1 MRLYKEKNKQTSAAV
16 QKTLIN
22 SEYLLGQFQRRCNNP
37 QYQKR
42 IKLQIIL
49 TIAKKA
55 APRMENSTDRLTQG
69 RIKSPLA
76 RKAFFILC
84 IIFNF
89 LSLILVCFVAP

>member
-1 MRLYKEKNKQTSAAV
+1 MRLYKEKNKQTSAVV

-89 LSLILVCFVAP
+89 LSSILVCFVAL